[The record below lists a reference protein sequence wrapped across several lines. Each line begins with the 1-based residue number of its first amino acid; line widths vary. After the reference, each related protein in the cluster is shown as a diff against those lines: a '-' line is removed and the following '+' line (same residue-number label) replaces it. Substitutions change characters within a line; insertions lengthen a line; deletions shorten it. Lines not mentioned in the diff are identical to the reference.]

1 MERGQAAR
9 DEGSGGQE
17 RWREAEDAVTGPDAI
32 ADGAGG
38 GEAGREQGASSLHWR
53 QMQRVLAWVQGFAES
68 LGGPGLFILAFLDS
82 SFLSFPQVVD
92 ILVVLLTVQHKERV
106 LFYTLMA
113 VLGSMG
119 GCYAL
124 YRVGRRG
131 GEALLA
137 RQFNQRQIDRAVDL
151 FRRYGVLAVIVPS
164 LMPPPTPFKVFVLA
178 AGVARM
184 RTFDFLLAVAIGR
197 FVRYFG
203 QGLLAV
209 WYGDRAI
216 LFIGTHAEAVGLWLG
231 VAILI
236 GGGAWFWWRKRR
248 GAAA

>member
-1 MERGQAAR
+1 MDRRERAGHEHPRGHDPGRRADHSIPGR
-9 DEGSGGQE
+9 G
-17 RWREAEDAVTGPDAI
+17 WI
-32 ADGAGG
+32 AGGAGR
-38 GEAGREQGASSLHWR
+38 GEIGREQGASSLHWR
-53 QMQRVLAWVQGFAES
+53 QMQRVLARVQGFAES

-106 LFYTLMA
+106 LVYALMA
-113 VLGSMG
+113 MLGSMG

-137 RQFNQRQIDRAVDL
+137 RRFNQRQIDRAVGL
-151 FRRYGVLAVIVPS
+151 FRRYGLLAVIVPS
-164 LMPPPTPFKVFVLA
+164 LMPPPTPFKIFVLA

-216 LFIGTHAEAVGLWLG
+216 LFIRTHAEAVGLWLG
-231 VAILI
+231 VAILV
-236 GGGAWFWWRKRR
+236 GGVAWFWWRRRR